1 MNAEKLPGD
10 LLKRLGPAVWHPIE
24 IGQSGARTYRLEA
37 GDGTSTYLK
46 VRDAGGPDTL
56 REEAERLAWL
66 KDKLPVPGLL
76 DYRQLP
82 DREILWMSA
91 MPGIH
96 AADDRWTD
104 RLPEMVRA
112 LAQGLRRIHALN
124 IEDCPFDRRVA
135 ACVQEAGRRLS
146 EGQVDQ
152 DDFDADR
159 EGCSAEELYAKLM
172 ATVPQEED
180 LVFTHGDYCLPNI
193 VLDEALNA
201 GFIDWGR
208 AGVADRYQD
217 IALAVRSLSSN
228 FGPEWTEVFLAAYG
242 LERPDRAKLEFYR
255 LLDEF
260 F

>member
-1 MNAEKLPGD
+1 MNAETLPGD
-10 LLKRLGPAVWHPIE
+10 LLERLGPAAWHPIE

-37 GDGTSTYLK
+37 EDGTSTYLK
-46 VRDAGGPDTL
+46 IRDAEGPETL
-56 REEAERLAWL
+56 REEAYRLAWL
-66 KDKLPVPGLL
+66 KDKLLVPELL
-76 DYRQLP
+76 DYRQLS
-82 DREILWMSA
+82 DRDILWMSA
-91 MPGIH
+91 MPGMH
-96 AADDRWTD
+96 AAADCWKD

-112 LAQGLRRIHALN
+112 LALGLRRIHALN

-135 ACVQEAGRRLS
+135 ACVREAGRRLS

-152 DDFDADR
+152 DDFDDDR
-159 EGCSAEELYAKLM
+159 EGCSAEELYAQLL
-172 ATVPQEED
+172 ATVPPDED

-193 VLDEALNA
+193 VLDEDLNA

-217 IALAVRSLSSN
+217 IALATRSLSSN
-228 FGPEWTEVFLAAYG
+228 FGPEWTDVFLAAYG
-242 LERPDRAKLEFYR
+242 LEKPDRAKLEFYR